1 MIRKNLKCA
10 GLAVLICAA
19 MLSSAG
25 CASNTAGGDLEANA
39 FLGYSL
45 EGGNLVDVAGISGS
59 GNDAAD
65 GEKLSG
71 NAAEDTKTSGA
82 SSGEKQES
90 VGDTASDQPDSSET
104 TEETENGSS
113 ESAASEADASET
125 DEEDTQAE
133 KETQTEPVTDQTA
146 ETVDPL
152 NGLTAVARVEK
163 WVNVRVE
170 PSTQSGIVGKIY
182 NNCAATI
189 IDEVDGE
196 DGTWYYMS
204 SGNVTGYVKAE
215 YFVIG
220 DEAEALKNEIG
231 LTFARVIVEN
241 LRVRT
246 TPDLTTDEN
255 IVTMYPM
262 GTEVAVLSYD
272 DEWALIET
280 DAISTGYV
288 HVSCI
293 EMWTEFDVAITLE
306 EEAQA
311 EAERIAA
318 EEAARAAEEA
328 YRVLL
333 EQQQAAAETTAPVE
347 TEPSTAGAPAA
358 TEPVPTQPPAETAPV
373 PTTTPAPAETA
384 PAEPP
389 APTETPA
396 PTTAAPTVS
405 EADVNTA
412 LRNAI
417 VAFALQFNGCPYV
430 HGGRSLSQGTDCS
443 GFTNMIYQNFG
454 YNLDW
459 TPAGQANLGVRIDY
473 HDVKPGDLLF
483 YSNSQ
488 KYLGHVALYIGNGQI
503 IHAANEQYGICIW
516 DMNYR
521 EPLFA
526 VSIIN

>member
-1 MIRKNLKCA
+1 MMRKKMKRTGVA
-10 GLAVLICAA
+10 ALICAGV
-19 MLSSAG
+19 LSAAG
-25 CASNTAGGDLEANA
+25 CAANTAGGDLEANA
-39 FLGYSL
+39 FQGYSL
-45 EGGNLVDVAGISGS
+45 EGGNLINASNIQAS
-59 GNDAAD
+59 GNNTAD
-65 GEKLSG
+65 KDEHASNEQRQNESRGE
-71 NAAEDTKTSGA
+71 
-82 SSGEKQES
+82 SSGEEQE
-90 VGDTASDQPDSSET
+90 TAGKDDGTVSDHENIQDNPPGTEPEDESSENET
-104 TEETENGSS
+104 VSTAPVQEPGKEEGT
-113 ESAASEADASET
+113 SAST
-125 DEEDTQAE
+125 NQ
-133 KETQTEPVTDQTA
+133 PA
-146 ETVDPL
+146 ETADPL

-163 WVNVRVE
+163 WVNVRLE

-196 DGTWYYMS
+196 NGTWYYMT
-204 SGNVTGYVKAE
+204 SGNVTGYIKSE

-220 DEAEALKNEIG
+220 EEAEALKSEIG

-241 LRVRT
+241 LRVRE

-293 EMWTEFDVAITLE
+293 EMWTEFDTAITLE

-311 EAERIAA
+311 EADRIAA

-328 YRVLL
+328 YLALL
-333 EQQQAAAETTAPVE
+333 AQQQSQAETTAP
-347 TEPSTAGAPAA
+347 APAK
-358 TEPVPTQPPAETAPV
+358 
-373 PTTTPAPAETA
+373 TPAPAQPAPPETSAPIETA
-384 PAEPP
+384 PAETP
-389 APTETPA
+389 APTQPALPETPA
-396 PTTAAPTVS
+396 PTPSAPPVS

-417 VAFALQFNGCPYV
+417 VAFALQYNGCPYV

-443 GFTNMIYQNFG
+443 GFTNMVYQNFG

>member
-1 MIRKNLKCA
+1 MIRKRMRCT
-10 GLAVLICAA
+10 GLAALICAG
-19 MLSSAG
+19 MLSAAG
-25 CASNTAGGDLEANA
+25 CASNTAGGDLAADA
-39 FLGYSL
+39 FAGYSL

-59 GNDAAD
+59 GNDEPEEHASSQSSAD
-65 GEKLSG
+65 S
-71 NAAEDTKTSGA
+71 AGA
-82 SSGEKQES
+82 SGTEQKPDAVKADEEQTPDNPQGE
-90 VGDTASDQPDSSET
+90 AYSSL
-104 TEETENGSS
+104 EETDLE
-113 ESAASEADASET
+113 ETLTTDASHEEQITSEDEQPGET
-125 DEEDTQAE
+125 A
-133 KETQTEPVTDQTA
+133 
-146 ETVDPL
+146 DPL
-152 NGLTAVARVEK
+152 NGITAVAQVEK

-170 PSTQSGIVGKIY
+170 PNTESGIVGKIY

-196 DGTWYYMS
+196 GGSWYYMT

-215 YFVIG
+215 YFIIG
-220 DEAEALKNEIG
+220 DEAEALKGEIG

-262 GTEVAVLSYD
+262 GTEVAVLSHD

-311 EAERIAA
+311 EAERLQA
-318 EEAARAAEEA
+318 EEDARAAEEA
-328 YRVLL
+328 YRTLL
-333 EQQQAAAETTAPVE
+333 AQQQAETSSAQTESAAPETPAETQPASTQAPAETQPVPAETTAPPE
-347 TEPSTAGAPAA
+347 TT
-358 TEPVPTQPPAETAPV
+358 TTAP
-373 PTTTPAPAETA
+373 PETTPAPA
-384 PAEPP
+384 PS
-389 APTETPA
+389 
-396 PTTAAPTVS
+396 VS
-405 EADVNTA
+405 DTDVNTA

-473 HDVKPGDLLF
+473 HDAKPGDLLF

>member
-1 MIRKNLKCA
+1 MVRRNLKYIGLAAFICA
-10 GLAVLICAA
+10 G
-19 MLSSAG
+19 MLLTAG
-25 CASNTAGGDLEANA
+25 CVSNTAGGDLEANA
-39 FLGYSL
+39 FLEYSL
-45 EGGNLVDVAGISGS
+45 EGGNLVDVAGIQGS

-65 GEKLSG
+65 EEKISR
-71 NAAEDTKTSGA
+71 NEAEDGETSVTDSDKEEEPA
-82 SSGEKQES
+82 
-90 VGDTASDQPDSSET
+90 DTEPDQTDAAP
-104 TEETENGSS
+104 TEETGTSESS
-113 ESAASEADASET
+113 EPEAAAQET
-125 DEEDTQAE
+125 DDENVQTGQG
-133 KETQTEPVTDQTA
+133 TQTEPVSDQTA

-170 PSTQSGIVGKIY
+170 PNTQSGIVGKIY

-196 DGTWYYMS
+196 AGTWYYMT

-220 DEAEALKNEIG
+220 EEAEALKNEIG

-262 GTEVAVLSYD
+262 GTEVAVLSHD

-328 YRVLL
+328 YRALL
-333 EQQQAAAETTAPVE
+333 EQQRAESETTAPAETEPSAAETPAVEEPLPTQPPVE
-347 TEPSTAGAPAA
+347 TEP
-358 TEPVPTQPPAETAPV
+358 
-373 PTTTPAPAETA
+373 APAET
-384 PAEPP
+384 PV
-389 APTETPA
+389 PTEAVPVETPA

-405 EADVNTA
+405 ETDVNTA

-473 HDVKPGDLLF
+473 HDVQPGDLLF